1 MSEVATINGIQ
12 YIGTTAPNEAILH
25 HAASMD
31 SSQTIES
38 AVLAGPVTFTCPVTF
53 TSTVTITGNVVIV

>member
-12 YIGTTAPNEAILH
+12 YIGCTAPNEAIQH

-31 SSQTIES
+31 ASQTIES
-38 AVLAGPVTFTCPVTF
+38 AVLAGPVTFTSV
-53 TSTVTITGNVVIV
+53 VTITGNVVIV

>member
-12 YIGTTAPNEAILH
+12 YIGASAPNESILH

-31 SSQTIES
+31 GSQTIES
-38 AVLAGPVTFTCPVTF
+38 AVLAGPVTFT
-53 TSTVTITGNVVIV
+53 STVTITGNLVIV

>member
-31 SSQTIES
+31 ANQTIES
-38 AVLAGPVTFTCPVTF
+38 AVLAGPVTFT
-53 TSTVTITGNVVIV
+53 STIIITGNVVIV

>member
-12 YIGTTAPNEAILH
+12 YIGCSAPNESIVH

-31 SSQTIES
+31 GSQTIES
-38 AVLAGPVTFTCPVTF
+38 AVLAGPLTIAG
-53 TSTVTITGNVVIV
+53 TITVEGNLVIV

>member
-12 YIGTTAPNEAILH
+12 YIGCTAPNEAIQH

-31 SSQTIES
+31 ASQTIEC
-38 AVLAGPVTFTCPVTF
+38 AVLAGPVTFT
-53 TSTVTITGNVVIV
+53 STVTIPGNVVIV

>member
-12 YIGTTAPNEAILH
+12 YIGTTAPNESIQH
-25 HAASMD
+25 HAESLD

-38 AVLAGPVTFTCPVTF
+38 AVLAGPVTIAG
-53 TSTVTITGNVVIV
+53 TITVEGNLVIV

>member
-1 MSEVATINGIQ
+1 MSDVAVINGVQ
-12 YIGTTAPNEAILH
+12 YIGTTSPNEAILH

-31 SSQTIES
+31 ANQTIES
-38 AVLAGPVTFTCPVTF
+38 AVLAGPVTF

>member
-1 MSEVATINGIQ
+1 MSDVATINGVQ
-12 YIGTTAPNEAILH
+12 YIGTTAPNESILH

-38 AVLAGPVTFTCPVTF
+38 AVLAGPVTFT
-53 TSTVTITGNVVIV
+53 STVTITGNVVIV